1 MIVAVGTVS
10 VVKGLG
16 LLGSSSEIDPNL
28 VTETARKAPF
38 QIVISERG
46 QLDSRKNAILASKVE
61 SQVAII
67 SIAPEGTA
75 VLAPVTAT
83 LDGTVTR
90 IDSPSGD
97 QRLVAVN
104 GSGNEPT
111 LHEVPMGP
119 YTRVLVKP
127 DDVVKAGDTLAADLL
142 FELDSASL
150 EEEEKQQQIA
160 VTKAGAD
167 LKIAEEEIETQRGQN
182 ESDVAA
188 ARLARLLADLDLTK
202 FEKGDSIQQ
211 ANEIKAEITLAEEK
225 LALAAEN
232 YDFSKRI
239 SKKGYKSQ
247 NDVENDRIARKQA
260 QLERDIAVEK
270 LRLLETFTFKRT
282 NEELKAVA
290 AESIREFDRA
300 RRKGIALLIQLDAE
314 KAARKLTFEVES
326 AKLLRLRKQI
336 AFCMVYAPQAGE
348 VIYAN
353 DSNNWGN
360 NKSQIE
366 EGATVRQR
374 QKIIKLPK
382 LTEMKIDARVHESR
396 ISQVRVGLP
405 VIVRVDAYQDKV
417 FRGVVHSVSSVSM
430 TPNRRTP
437 DLRQYETVIHL
448 IDDAEKV
455 MILKPGLTA
464 KIEIIVEQRDNILQ
478 IPVQAVNAIGR
489 KHFVFV
495 IEKDGPKQREVL
507 VGKSNDT
514 TIEIL
519 DGVSEGEEIV
529 LNPRTQF
536 SEELA
541 ELAGK
546 YGEKTLKSAGDAYA
560 ELPAGSHTAE
570 QSSTKP
576 QPAGADARPGND
588 PKPKPKRPP
597 GGQPPGTGK
606 P

>member
-1 MIVAVGTVS
+1 VGTVS

-16 LLGSSSEIDPNL
+16 LLGSGSEVDPNL

-46 QLDSRKNAILASKVE
+46 QLDSRQNAILASKVE

-111 LHEVPMGP
+111 LHEVPMSP

-127 DDVVKAGDTLAADLL
+127 GDVVKAGDTLAADLL

-188 ARLARLLADLDLTK
+188 ARLAKLLADLDLTK

-225 LALAAEN
+225 LARAAEN

-247 NDVENDRIARKQA
+247 NDVEADRIARKQA

-282 NEELKAVA
+282 IEELKAVA

-300 RRKGIALLIQLDAE
+300 GRKGIALLTQLDAE

-326 AKLLRLRKQI
+326 AKLERLRNQI
-336 AFCMVYAPQAGE
+336 VFCMVYAPQAGE
-348 VIYAN
+348 VVYAN
-353 DSNNWGN
+353 NSNNWGN
-360 NKSQIE
+360 NQQIE

-417 FRGVVHSVSSVSM
+417 FRGIVHSVSSVSM

-437 DLRQYETVIHL
+437 DLRQYETVVHL

-455 MILKPGLTA
+455 IILKPGLTA

-495 IEKDGPKQREVL
+495 VGKDGPEQREVL

-519 DGVSEGEEIV
+519 DGVSEGEEVV

-560 ELPAGSHTAE
+560 ELPAKSHTAE

-588 PKPKPKRPP
+588 PKPKPKRPS
-597 GGQPPGTGK
+597 GGRPPGTGG